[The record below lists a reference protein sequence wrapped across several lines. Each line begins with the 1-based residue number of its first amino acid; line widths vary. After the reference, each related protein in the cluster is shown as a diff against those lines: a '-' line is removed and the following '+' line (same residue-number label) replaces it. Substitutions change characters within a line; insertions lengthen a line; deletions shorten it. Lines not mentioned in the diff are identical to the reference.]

1 MIDPSLSQ
9 EWWIWWIMND
19 GWKIMKSLAYRGDHS
34 ANTIQTSVF
43 KCIKLRKDAIVDL
56 WISCVL
62 SLTKKLLTQIDWG
75 QGIKDALAK
84 DKMATSRHPWLQ
96 PHKKPLRGWIENIT
110 QELVIC
116 QTVRPPGIQS
126 RAEGYLSLMWGA
138 YSLKKPHAILTPNT
152 TGFSVK
158 LDLQQSLEAS
168 LRKTEVGLSAATSLT
183 PNNPVLESLLLLSH
197 DVHPPL
203 ILCSHLFLPGL
214 KVSLLL
220 RARKV
225 WTYVLSSI
233 AIEVELGVWKG
244 YWLMQCHIPS
254 TRMSHIELHES
265 MIAYHDKMTS
275 TSPYAVYKSVA
286 KVHTW

>member
-1 MIDPSLSQ
+1 MNLQECDDRSFPLSRMMNMMNHERWLKDNEIFGIQRRPLCKHDPNVGLQMHQATQGCYCRSLNLLRSFAH
-9 EWWIWWIMND
+9 EETPHAD
-19 GWKIMKSLAYRGDHS
+19 RLSVERVWKEV
-34 ANTIQTSVF
+34 Q
-43 KCIKLRKDAIVDL
+43 
-56 WISCVL
+56 
-62 SLTKKLLTQIDWG
+62 G

-96 PHKKPLRGWIENIT
+96 PHKKPLRWWIENIT

-220 RARKV
+220 HVRKV
-225 WTYVLSSI
+225 WTYALSFT

-244 YWLMQCHIPS
+244 YWLMQCHNPS
-254 TRMSHIELHES
+254 TRM
-265 MIAYHDKMTS
+265 
-275 TSPYAVYKSVA
+275 
-286 KVHTW
+286 